1 MSLHFDQKNLLEYV
15 EGIFSQIKG
24 EFTIDSLEEN
34 AIIVRMSVEE
44 RHLRPGGTVSGPS
57 MFALADVSV
66 FMSVI
71 AAIGPKALTVTTNCS
86 MDFMRKPLANADL
99 IATCKLLKIGKTL
112 AVGDVLIYSDGTQ
125 DAAARATLTYAIRS

>member
-1 MSLHFDQKNLLEYV
+1 MSLHFDKKNLLDYV